1 MTTAFTTVRPTAK
14 RQAVAG
20 RTTVRLAALLLVV
33 ATIAVACGNSD
44 IPEPLDGVAADIYGG
59 DCVAL
64 DGREVTIYSGRSE
77 NLMDPVLSA
86 FQCET
91 GIEAKVRYDSATNLA
106 LTLAEEGDRTEA
118 DVFLSNS
125 PGPIGFLEQRG
136 LLGELDADV
145 LALVAIQNRSDEG
158 SWVGFSGRKRV
169 AVYNVDSVS
178 VRRTAG
184 IGLRAHRCQ
193 VA

>member
-1 MTTAFTTVRPTAK
+1 MRLAAL
-14 RQAVAG
+14 
-20 RTTVRLAALLLVV
+20 RLAALLLVV
-33 ATIAVACGNSD
+33 ATFAVACGNSD
-44 IPEPLDGVAADIYGG
+44 IPEPLDGVATDIYGG

-106 LTLAEEGDRTEA
+106 LTLDEEGDRTEA

-145 LALVAIQNRSDEG
+145 LALVASQNRSDKG
-158 SWVGFSGRKRV
+158 PGL
-169 AVYNVDSVS
+169 VS
-178 VRRTAG
+178 RAAN
-184 IGLRAHRCQ
+184 GLLGTTWTR
-193 VA
+193 